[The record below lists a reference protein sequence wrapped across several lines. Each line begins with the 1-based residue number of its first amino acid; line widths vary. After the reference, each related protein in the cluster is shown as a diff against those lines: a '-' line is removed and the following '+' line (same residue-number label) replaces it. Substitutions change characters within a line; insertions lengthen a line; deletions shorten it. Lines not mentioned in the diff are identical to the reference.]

1 MNSIPKY
8 FSRKIRTFFINV
20 IQNQF
25 LGLMTYLE
33 QNDEH
38 TELRRDQTAALVGT
52 HNLFWNPPNVNN
64 CHINLMTL

>member
-52 HNLFWNPPNVNN
+52 HNLF
-64 CHINLMTL
+64 